1 MTDTDK
7 TREKLLSSIRKT
19 KADAAA
25 KSEQP
30 SRAQETPK
38 GRRAVSPEAS
48 PADKPA
54 PPRPAPRKARRST
67 EQQQTRDPYQ
77 SGRRIWPD

>member
-19 KADAAA
+19 KAGVAA

-30 SRAQETPK
+30 SPAQGAPK
-38 GRRAVSPEAS
+38 RRKAVSPEAS
-48 PADKPA
+48 PAEKPA
-54 PPRPAPRKARRST
+54 SPRPAPRKARRGT